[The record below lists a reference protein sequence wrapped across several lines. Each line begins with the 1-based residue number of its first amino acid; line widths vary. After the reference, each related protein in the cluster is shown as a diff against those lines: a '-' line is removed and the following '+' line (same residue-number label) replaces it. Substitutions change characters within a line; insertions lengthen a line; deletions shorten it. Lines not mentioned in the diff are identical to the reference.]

1 MQHLQTTSRYLVVL
15 VCSMVHREPISIAQ
29 TQVAKCLLCS
39 LAAWAMQGFGVYR
52 FASKYGAN
60 VDGYSPIYTPD
71 SWAETGD
78 SYSLGTKG
86 LLAWYCPASHQ
97 TAQG

>member
-1 MQHLQTTSRYLVVL
+1 M
-15 VCSMVHREPISIAQ
+15 
-29 TQVAKCLLCS
+29 
-39 LAAWAMQGFGVYR
+39 YR

-71 SWAETGD
+71 TWAPTGD

-86 LLAWYCPASHQ
+86 LLAWWVPLYKQSCALSSHLKPCKCISPA
-97 TAQG
+97 TM

>member
-1 MQHLQTTSRYLVVL
+1 
-15 VCSMVHREPISIAQ
+15 
-29 TQVAKCLLCS
+29 
-39 LAAWAMQGFGVYR
+39 MQGFGVYR

-71 SWAETGD
+71 TWAETGD

-86 LLAWYCPASHQ
+86 LLAWYFPTPRHELPGRALHCHGSIPHG
-97 TAQG
+97 TA